1 MSNYMGC
8 GAQLDKDNFKQKLL
22 ELEESGKYVA
32 EEKLDGQWA
41 EVWVRKGKVI
51 KIKSR
56 TGKIKPFESLLA
68 YKFRPWV
75 TGIFVGEMGYGS
87 TNSKLRENLIVIYDW
102 VKVIH
107 NDTMLNAEK
116 WQNMKRRIILKVVL
130 SDLHKG
136 VILVERRSR
145 NFYTFY
151 QRILKEHGEGLII
164 KKMFGK
170 DTVYKKGTYS
180 SNWIK
185 VKKGV
190 EVDMVIMSLNWRQA
204 KDMSAITKNKGADK
218 YIKNIVCGQYFKGK
232 LRSQVRVGSMID
244 EARKWFSN
252 NYRDALGRVVVTI
265 RGFEQFQKTGS
276 IRHCSLVIGDDGKF
290 IREDLT
296 PKDCVFG
303 KIKLI

>member
-8 GAQLDKDNFKQKLL
+8 GAQLDKDNLEERL
-22 ELEESGKYVA
+22 TELEQSGDYVA

-41 EVWVRKGKVI
+41 EIRVKKGKVI
-51 KIKSR
+51 NIKSR
-56 TGKIKPFESLLA
+56 TGKIKPFEPLLN
-68 YKFRPWV
+68 YTFPNYI
-75 TGIFVGEMGYGS
+75 TGIFVGEIGYGS
-87 TNSKLRENLIVIYDW
+87 SNSKLKENLAVLYDW
-102 VKVIH
+102 IEIKVGDRTY
-107 NDTMLNAEK
+107 NSSYVYNVLR
-116 WQNMKRRIILKVVL
+116 RRILQQRL
-130 SDLHKG
+130 MYLNPG
-136 VILVERRSR
+136 VILVKRKKH
-145 NFYTFY
+145 NFFKFY
-151 QRILKEHGEGLII
+151 KKVLIEKGEGLII
-164 KKMFGK
+164 KKKFGSE
-170 DTVYKKGTYS
+170 TYYKKGTHC

-185 VKKGV
+185 VKKEI
-190 EVDMVIMSLNWRQA
+190 EVDMVVMGVNWRNE

-276 IRHCSLVIGDDGKF
+276 IRHCSLVIRDDGKF